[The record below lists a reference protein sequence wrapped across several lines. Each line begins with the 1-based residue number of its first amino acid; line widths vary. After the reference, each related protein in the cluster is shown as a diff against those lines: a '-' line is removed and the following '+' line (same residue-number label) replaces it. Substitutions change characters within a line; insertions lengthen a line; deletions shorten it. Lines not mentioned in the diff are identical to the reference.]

1 MKRSSSLTSNDH
13 LYAGRAPFVQPQVDV
28 LEQIGPLLLPLLG
41 VADAE
46 LLAEA
51 PRAVRVP
58 EGDAL
63 VAGEGLRG
71 GAAPVQRQRRHLVL
85 AQHNQPLR
93 RRRGNVSRHEQV
105 AHTHVLRKDLPGL
118 NNVKKL
124 YVGNQLFKRDESLR
138 SKVVHV
144 LIKPV

>member
-1 MKRSSSLTSNDH
+1 M
-13 LYAGRAPFVQPQVDV
+13 QPQVDV
-28 LEQIGPLLLPLLG
+28 LEQIGPLLPRLLG

-85 AQHNQPLR
+85 AQNDQPLR

-118 NNVKKL
+118 
-124 YVGNQLFKRDESLR
+124 GEC
-138 SKVVHV
+138 
-144 LIKPV
+144 